1 MVKFSAKTLKAIVIG
16 WVWIECYALRTWD
29 SDKHT
34 FLLKPTIYTLKI
46 MKAIS
51 LFSGCGGDTLGMKMA
66 NIDVVGYSE
75 LKTKFCETHDS
86 NFTNCTLIG
95 NDITKIPDEDFQKYE
110 GKVDL
115 IFAGFPC
122 QGFSHGGKKEPND
135 PRSQM
140 YLQFSR
146 AMRIIKPKYI
156 IGENVKGL
164 LSRKTPD
171 GENFFKVII
180 NEFKNSGYTCT
191 HRVCKAT
198 EFGVPQLRERLIILG
213 KRGDEAPTFSEL
225 PEQLSVPNLKNI
237 IKFDMTGAL
246 EVNPETFKDIPD
258 ECIMTDLTNTEDENN
273 PHPYIV
279 RQRDNDFGFSF
290 GKRISAIHS
299 EIIDIRNPSKTIIC
313 TYDHQP
319 RLLVPLRNAKG
330 CFLRTMTPDELK
342 QVQGFPSDYK
352 LCGST
357 KEQIVQ
363 VGNAVPPAMI
373 KWVCEGL

>member
-1 MVKFSAKTLKAIVIG
+1 
-16 WVWIECYALRTWD
+16 
-29 SDKHT
+29 
-34 FLLKPTIYTLKI
+34 

-51 LFSGCGGDTLGMKMA
+51 LFSGCGGDTLGMKLA

-95 NDITKIPDEDFQKYE
+95 NDITKIPDEDFKKYE
-110 GKVDL
+110 GKVDV

-122 QGFSHGGKKEPND
+122 QGFSHGGKKDPND

-171 GENFFKVII
+171 GGNFFEVIL

-191 HRVCKAT
+191 HRVCKAV

-246 EVNPETFKDIPD
+246 EVNPETFEDIPD
-258 ECIMTDLTNTEDENN
+258 ECIMTDLTNTEDENK
-273 PHPYIV
+273 PHPYLV
-279 RQRDNDFGFSF
+279 RQRDNDLGFSF
-290 GKRISAIHS
+290 SKRISAIHS
-299 EIIDIRNPSKTIIC
+299 EIIDIRKPSKTIIC

-352 LCGST
+352 LCGTT
-357 KEQIVQ
+357 KEQIIQ

-373 KWVCEGL
+373 SWVCQELN